1 MKQDR
6 NVPQTR
12 GYRLTPKDVRAIQ
25 EERTP
30 LYQLTPKGRAFVQDC
45 NAKLGAIAEDENL
58 PRPTTEKSHADLVNE
73 EIDLYEQQTAKKPQT
88 PQKNTLSKGDKLEML
103 MNCSARLQSRI
114 DLYFKNYLQ
123 AKDQDSSDFWW
134 NKVRAAQKADNRVL
148 RKIGILFVD
157 SQL

>member
-1 MKQDR
+1 MKYKQI
-6 NVPQTR
+6 VASSKPVTTVVVS
-12 GYRLTPKDVRAIQ
+12 GKPHHYFHSEALGKCRAIIISD
-25 EERTP
+25 
-30 LYQLTPKGRAFVQDC
+30 A
-45 NAKLGAIAEDENL
+45 ENL